1 MYVVY
6 WNCRRTCTSLNESC
20 EKIPVDSLSLQ
31 ITNDMIVIASHEK
44 TDQKLAAAAV
54 VESDFT
60 DSHRKYSRDSISK
73 FELIDR
79 SGHYHA

>member
-1 MYVVY
+1 
-6 WNCRRTCTSLNESC
+6 
-20 EKIPVDSLSLQ
+20 
-31 ITNDMIVIASHEK
+31 MIVIASHEK

-73 FELIDR
+73 FESIDR
-79 SGHYHA
+79 LGHYHA